1 MPNLNKIQLMGNL
14 TRDPQLKHTPKGTAV
29 ADIGLA
35 VNRIGKD
42 EHGQRTEETTF
53 VDVTFWGRTA
63 ETVAQYTSKG
73 RPLYVEGR
81 LKMDS
86 WQDKQTG
93 QNRSKL
99 KVIGDSF
106 QFLGGREEA
115 PASYQA
121 PSAPAQLQ
129 PTQPIQQT
137 QAQPTAHTDGDDIPF

>member
-14 TRDPQLKHTPKGTAV
+14 TRDPELKHTPKGTAV

-42 EHGQRTEETTF
+42 DAGQRTEETTF

-63 ETVAQYTSKG
+63 ETVAQYMSKG

-81 LKMDS
+81 LKMDA
-86 WQDKQTG
+86 WQDKETG

-99 KVIGDSF
+99 KVIGETF

-115 PASYQA
+115 PANYQA
-121 PSAPAQLQ
+121 PSAPSQ
-129 PTQPIQQT
+129 PQQT
-137 QAQPTAHTDGDDIPF
+137 QQAQSQAQPAAQNDGDDIPF

>member
-1 MPNLNKIQLMGNL
+1 MGNL
-14 TRDPQLKHTPKGTAV
+14 TRDPELKHTPKGTAV

-42 EHGQRTEETTF
+42 DAGQRTEETTF

-63 ETVAQYTSKG
+63 ETVAQYMSKG

-81 LKMDS
+81 LKMDA
-86 WQDKQTG
+86 WQDKETG

-99 KVIGDSF
+99 KVIGETF

-115 PASYQA
+115 PANYQA
-121 PSAPAQLQ
+121 PSAPSQ
-129 PTQPIQQT
+129 PQQT
-137 QAQPTAHTDGDDIPF
+137 QQAQSQAQPAAQNDGDDIPF

>member
-14 TRDPQLKHTPKGTAV
+14 TRDPELKHTPKGTAV
-29 ADIGLA
+29 TDIGLA

-42 EHGQRTEETTF
+42 DDGQRTEETTF

-63 ETVAQYTSKG
+63 ETVAEYMSKG

-81 LKMDS
+81 LKMDT
-86 WQDKQTG
+86 WQDKETG

-99 KVIGDSF
+99 KVIGDTF

-115 PASYQA
+115 PSSYQPPAA
-121 PSAPAQLQ
+121 PSQQ
-129 PTQPIQQT
+129 QQT
-137 QAQPTAHTDGDDIPF
+137 QPSHPQTTAQNEGADIPF